1 MMNKYKILNETGG
14 ILNLNLTFIGIFI
27 VFVAMFTI
35 IYIFDNVYNVKDICE
50 KNPSLNV
57 CKINTFHI
65 IILMLLLI
73 AGGLIIVISTTAYIL
88 LSSIREV

>member
-1 MMNKYKILNETGG
+1 MAESININIVLMG
-14 ILNLNLTFIGIFI
+14 IAI
-27 VFVAMFTI
+27 VFVAVFVLL
-35 IYIFDNVYNVKDICE
+35 YIFDNLYKI
-50 KNPSLNV
+50 KNLCDKNGVNV

-88 LSSIREV
+88 LSGQKEV

>member
-1 MMNKYKILNETGG
+1 MAESININIVLMG
-14 ILNLNLTFIGIFI
+14 IAI
-27 VFVAMFTI
+27 VFVAVFVLL
-35 IYIFDNVYNVKDICE
+35 YIFDNLYKI
-50 KNPSLNV
+50 KNLCDKNGVNV

-88 LSSIREV
+88 LSGKKEV